1 MKEKTWKSR
10 IGKAIIILLLIDIGF
25 VYLYPIIYM
34 VSTALMPTSDLVNP
48 TVNWVPTYL
57 DFSNFANVF
66 KTLEYPKTFLN
77 TVILAGAASIL
88 QTMSCAMAGY
98 ALARFRVPFKR
109 FWMAALILVFIVPTS
124 LILVPQY
131 VLFNNYHLIGT
142 LWSVL
147 MPAILGQGLKS
158 SLFVLIFMQ
167 SFASYPKAYDEAA
180 QLDGAGLLQVF
191 FKVALPMA
199 RGAIVLCLL
208 FSFVWYWNETE
219 KAGMYLNG
227 NFMTLPL
234 QLEQFDALYGSSA
247 AAAGSVMNR
256 LNERVQMA
264 ATLLV
269 ILPLVLLY
277 LVMQKQ
283 FIKSVEEAGITGE

>member
-10 IGKAIIILLLIDIGF
+10 TGKVIIILLLIDIGF

-34 VSTALMPTSDLVNP
+34 ISTALLPTSDLVNP
-48 TVNWVPTYL
+48 TVKWVPTYL
-57 DFSNFANVF
+57 DFSNFVNVF
-66 KTLEYPKTFLN
+66 ETLEYPKTFFN
-77 TVILAGAASIL
+77 TVMLAGAASIL

-98 ALARFRVPFKR
+98 AMARFRVPFKR
-109 FWMAALILVFIVPTS
+109 FWMGALILVFIVPTS

-142 LWSVL
+142 LWSSML
-147 MPAILGQGLKS
+147 PAVLGQGLKS

-167 SFASYPKAYDEAA
+167 SFSSYPKAYDEAA
-180 QLDGAGLLQVF
+180 QLDGAGVVRVF
-191 FKVALPMA
+191 FKVAVPMA

-219 KAGMYLNG
+219 KAGLYLNG
-227 NFMTLPL
+227 NFMSLPL
-234 QLEQFDALYGSSA
+234 QLERFDALYGSSA